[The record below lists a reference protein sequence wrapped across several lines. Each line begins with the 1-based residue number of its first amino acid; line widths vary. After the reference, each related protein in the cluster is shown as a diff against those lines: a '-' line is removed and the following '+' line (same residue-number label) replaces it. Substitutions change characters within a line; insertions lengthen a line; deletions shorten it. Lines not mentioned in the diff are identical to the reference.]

1 MKVLVAGEEPFVTE
15 IGKLCNAAGHDTT
28 VFVIEDFYDSIE
40 SGYHID
46 KFADV
51 DVVIEAHNETAA
63 AKQELLVSLART
75 IPEDAMLLTSAMAT
89 STTTAASWV
98 PAQGRVVGFLV
109 MPPLENHPI
118 VEVAAGFNTDKRYQE
133 AAIGFWRSLGLVT
146 MSVRDGAGLVRGRL
160 IGCMMNEAA
169 TLVMEGVAS
178 AEDIDAMFKI
188 GNNLPLGPLAW
199 ADYIGLDAALGI
211 MRGIYSEWQ
220 VDRFRPSPL
229 LKHLVAAGKLGRK
242 TGDGFFQYS
251 DQ

>member
-1 MKVLVAGEEPFVTE
+1 MKVLVAGEEPFISE
-15 IGKLCNAAGHDTT
+15 IGKYCNDAGHDTT
-28 VFVIEDFYDSIE
+28 LFLIEDFYDSIE
-40 SGYHID
+40 SGFLMD
-46 KFADV
+46 QFSDV

-63 AKQELLVSLART
+63 AKQELLVSMGKS
-75 IPEDAMLLTSAMAT
+75 IPKDAMLLTSAMAT
-89 STTTAASWV
+89 STTLAASWV

-109 MPPLENHPI
+109 MPPMENHPI
-118 VEVAAGFNTDKRYQE
+118 VEVAAGFNTDKRYHE

-169 TLVMEGVAS
+169 TLVMEGTAS
-178 AEDIDAMFKI
+178 AEDIDAMFKV
-188 GNNLPLGPLAW
+188 GNNLPLGPLSW

-242 TGDGFFQYS
+242 SGAGFFQY
-251 DQ
+251 D

>member
-1 MKVLVAGEEPFVTE
+1 MKVLVAGEEPFISE
-15 IGKLCNAAGHDTT
+15 IGKYCTDAGHDTT
-28 VFVIEDFYDSIE
+28 LFLIEDFYDSIE
-40 SGYHID
+40 SGYVMEQ
-46 KFADV
+46 FSDV

-63 AKQELLVSLART
+63 AKQELLVSLAKH
-75 IPEDAMLLTSAMAT
+75 IPSDAMLLTSAMAT
-89 STTTAASWV
+89 STTLAASWV
-98 PAQGRVVGFLV
+98 ANQGRVVGFLV

-133 AAIGFWRSLGLVT
+133 AAIGFWRSIGLVT

-160 IGCMMNEAA
+160 IGGMINEAA
-169 TLVMEGVAS
+169 TLVMEGAAS
-178 AEDIDAMFKI
+178 AEDIDMMLKI

-199 ADYIGLDAALGI
+199 ADYIGLDSALGI

-242 TGDGFFQYS
+242 SNIGFFQY
-251 DQ
+251 D